1 MAKLKAAMPPDVA
14 KALARVSGGL
24 YVVTAAHGDARSAMI
39 ASWVAQASFEPLGLT
54 VAVAKDRAI
63 ESFMQASLL
72 KKRRTHGVWRGAR
85 PGGRAALLAWPC
97 WPLRHPFPAHAH
109 AHAQAHA
116 HAHAHPRHT
125 TLQVGDRFVLNC
137 LPEGGYAATM
147 KHFLQRFPPGADRF
161 AGVAWEPAPCGA
173 PILAAA
179 CAHVECRVVSR
190 MESADHYVT
199 YAAVTGGGVRDGDVR
214 TAVHRRKARRS

>member
-72 KKRRTHGVWRGAR
+72 KKETHARGLEGREAGWACGPAGLALLAPPPPLPRARPRPRPSSRPRSRPPTPHHPPGRRPLCAQLPARRRLRGHHEALSAALS
-85 PGGRAALLAWPC
+85 PGGRPVCRRGLGARAV
-97 WPLRHPFPAHAH
+97 RSAHS
-109 AHAQAHA
+109 
-116 HAHAHPRHT
+116 
-125 TLQVGDRFVLNC
+125 GS
-137 LPEGGYAATM
+137 
-147 KHFLQRFPPGADRF
+147 
-161 AGVAWEPAPCGA
+161 
-173 PILAAA
+173 
-179 CAHVECRVVSR
+179 RVR
-190 MESADHYVT
+190 
-199 YAAVTGGGVRDGDVR
+199 
-214 TAVHRRKARRS
+214 AR